1 MAITGEIKNLYN
13 DRERTNILFP
23 RTKTSAVSDDEG
35 RGLDAIL
42 EDIQYQISAGIV
54 DDNLYGET
62 LPSKAPKGKIFF
74 KKVVE

>member
-23 RTKTSAVSDDEG
+23 RTKTSAVSDNEG

-42 EDIQYQISAGIV
+42 EDIQTKISSGIV
-54 DDNLYGET
+54 DESLYGT
-62 LPSKAPKGKIFF
+62 MLPTTAPKGKIFF
-74 KKVVE
+74 KKVID